1 MENVFALRWLE
12 GLTPSAVFLTIL
24 WALLEPKISRRS
36 ARWALAGFLTAE
48 TAIQGAVY
56 VFGNSRELVFTLL
69 PLTLYLPAILGAHL
83 LSRYPP
89 LSTAAGWL
97 FALLCQEL
105 VLTTRKL
112 LFSLGSG
119 LRGPVWPWVVGAV
132 LLLAAAGLVAVV
144 LRFFRKPFH
153 ASAEEMGK
161 DWTPLLFL
169 ATMLLALYSYLL
181 ADPSSA
187 IELILLFFTALAAAL
202 VTVRLTSSLTAQR
215 QVRDSLL
222 QMEALRRD
230 YALLQKKLDLGR
242 RYRHDARHHML
253 TLSALLRQG
262 DVDAALDYVSDWQG
276 QLTQTETRSWCKNAV
291 VNAVLRAYQTQAEE
305 AGCVLEARVSLPE
318 ELPFEETD
326 LCVALANAL
335 ENAVHASQAMPRGA
349 SRHIELELALT
360 DHRRLTLHM
369 KNPCPAP
376 VEFDGDGFPVTRRGE
391 GHGQGLRSI
400 AAVAEK
406 YHGMFWCG
414 CEDGLFDLRL
424 VLLDAV
430 PEPHRVRRIPA
441 VRAGVILVLFLLNCM
456 PALAQTL
463 ETVPVLGR
471 VIQVVDLRSYSR
483 FWGGTG
489 ISVEE
494 PVLDGDRPA
503 ADEAKAKQEE
513 IIQQMRENF
522 LEYAAR
528 KYQGYVAEDV
538 TYEVMRDD
546 ETLFILRFNATIN
559 AGGSMDCRR
568 HIVLDKGTEQ
578 VLSLADLFKSDVNY
592 IFLISREIKAQMEEQ
607 MNAGEGDYFLPGGI
621 WSEEECFKS
630 IDEDQDFYID
640 EAGQLVIVFDEY
652 EVAPGSMG
660 VPEFT
665 IPTDLLDGLL
675 AQPTP
680 LQ

>member
-1 MENVFALRWLE
+1 MKSEFVLRWLE
-12 GLTPSAVFLTIL
+12 GLIPPAVFLTIL
-24 WALLEPKISRRS
+24 WALLAPKVSRRS
-36 ARWALAGFLTAE
+36 ARWTLAGFLAAE
-48 TAIQGAVY
+48 AVLQGAVY

-69 PLTLYLPAILGAHL
+69 PLTLYLPAILGVHL
-83 LSRYPP
+83 LSRYSP
-89 LSTAAGWL
+89 LPTAVSWL

-105 VLTTRKL
+105 ALTARKL
-112 LFSLGSG
+112 LFLLGNG
-119 LRGPVWPWVVGAV
+119 LSGPVWPWVAGAV
-132 LLLAAAGLVAVV
+132 LLLAAAGLVTVV

-153 ASAEEMGK
+153 ASAEEMGR

-181 ADPSSA
+181 ADTSSA
-187 IELILLFFTALAAAL
+187 IELVLLFFTALAAAL
-202 VTVRLTSSLTAQR
+202 VTVRLISSLTAQR
-215 QVRDSLL
+215 QIRDSLL
-222 QMEALRRD
+222 QMEALRQD
-230 YALLQKKLDLGR
+230 YALLQKKLELGR

-262 DVDAALDYVSDWQG
+262 DTDAALDYVSGWQG
-276 QLTQTETRSWCKNAV
+276 QLTQTESRSWCKNAV
-291 VNAVLRAYQTQAEE
+291 VNAVLRAYQAQAEE
-305 AGCVLEARVSLPE
+305 AGCVLEAKVSLPE

-335 ENAVHASQAMPRGA
+335 ENAVHACQAMPEGE
-349 SRHIELELALT
+349 SRHIKLELALA

-369 KNPCPAP
+369 ENPCPAP

-406 YHGMFWCG
+406 YRGMFWCG
-414 CEDGLFDLRL
+414 CEDGRFELR
-424 VLLDAV
+424 VMLLDAV
-430 PEPHRVRRIPA
+430 PEPRRVRRAPA
-441 VRAGVILVLFLLNCM
+441 VYAGVVLGLFLLNCM

-494 PVLDGDRPA
+494 PVLDGDGQA
-503 ADEAKAKQEE
+503 ADEVKAKQEE
-513 IIQQMRENF
+513 IVQRMKETF
-522 LEYAAR
+522 LDYAAR

-538 TYEVMRDD
+538 TYEVIRDD
-546 ETLFILRFNATIN
+546 ETLFILRFDATLN

-568 HIVLDKGTEQ
+568 HIILDKGTEQ

-592 IFLISREIKAQMEEQ
+592 IFLISREIRAQMEEQ

-640 EAGQLVIVFDEY
+640 GAGQLVIVFDEY

-675 AQPTP
+675 SRPSV
-680 LQ
+680 LK